1 MPGVRLSV
9 QPCDPRRGVVA
20 DVEGGSIQVTVDD
33 DEVSIVGDAAGLR
46 DLARWCMALS
56 DDAAPDGCHV
66 HLDPDVVPLAEDSRP
81 LRIER
86 NDTS

>member
-9 QPCDPRRGVVA
+9 QPYDPRRGVVA
-20 DVEGGSIQVTVDD
+20 DVEGGSIRVNVDD

-46 DLARWCMALS
+46 DLARWCMALA

-66 HLDPDVVPLAEDSRP
+66 HLDPDVIPLSGDSWP

-86 NDTS
+86 NDAS